1 MDARDEALALFADGL
16 GIGPDHLNSFAG
28 RKTFQKAIY
37 LLQEDPFKWDMG
49 FRYNLY
55 IRGPYSPQLADAGYR
70 LLDDHEGR
78 KALLACKQLV
88 NKAQQD
94 VDSLSEGFAGD
105 SGELDGDLLELAATH
120 HFLIHQ
126 TYRYVSNPNE
136 KRRKSEEWIGE
147 HKPDL
152 AGKLREAVDKLKRL
166 GMID

>member
-1 MDARDEALALFADGL
+1 MDARDEALGLFADGL

-37 LLQEDPFKWDMG
+37 LLQEGPRPWDMG

-55 IRGPYSPQLADAGYR
+55 IRGPYSPQLAEAGYG
-70 LLDDHEGR
+70 LLDDPVGWKAVR
-78 KALLACKQLV
+78 KHKQLV
-88 NKAQQD
+88 STAQHD
-94 VDSLSEGFAGD
+94 VDRLREEFASDRG
-105 SGELDGDLLELAATH
+105 GLDGDLLELAATH

-136 KRRKSEEWIGE
+136 KRRKSEDWIRE

-152 AGKLREAVDKLKRL
+152 AGKLTEAIDKLKRL
-166 GMID
+166 KMID